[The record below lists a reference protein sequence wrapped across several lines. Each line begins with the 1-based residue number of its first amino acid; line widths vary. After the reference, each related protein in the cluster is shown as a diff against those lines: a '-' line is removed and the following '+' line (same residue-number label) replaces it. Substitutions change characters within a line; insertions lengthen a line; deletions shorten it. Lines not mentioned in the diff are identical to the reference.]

1 MSLVQWGTDLIIEL
15 ISNLGYPGIFVL
27 MTIEGII
34 TPIPSELIIP
44 FAGYLAAE
52 GEMNLVLVIAVGTAG
67 AAIGNTV
74 AYYIGYRVG
83 RPLIERYGKYIWLDE
98 RDLGLAERWFAKY
111 GDIGILLGHAIPGV
125 RSFISFPAG
134 IGKMRV
140 KRFVLFSTIGALI
153 WTTVLALA
161 GYVLIDE
168 WRRFAETT
176 DNIDLYVLVAAIA
189 IIIGYVYWSKRRRR
203 ADDGAP

>member
-15 ISNLGYPGIFVL
+15 ISSLGYPGIFVL

-74 AYYIGYRVG
+74 AYYVGYRVG

-176 DNIDLYVLVAAIA
+176 DNIDLYVLVAAFVVIA
-189 IIIGYVYWSKRRRR
+189 GYVYWSKRRRR
-203 ADDGAP
+203 ADGGAP

>member
-15 ISNLGYPGIFVL
+15 ISSLGYPGIFVL

-44 FAGYLAAE
+44 FAGYLSAE

-98 RDLGLAERWFAKY
+98 RDLGLAERWFARY
-111 GDIGILLGHAIPGV
+111 GDVGILLGHAIPGV

-189 IIIGYVYWSKRRRR
+189 IIMGYVYWSKRRRR
-203 ADDGAP
+203 ADGGEP

>member
-1 MSLVQWGTDLIIEL
+1 MSLVQWGTDMIIEL
-15 ISNLGYPGIFVL
+15 ISSLGYPGIFVL

-44 FAGYLAAE
+44 FAGYLSAE

-189 IIIGYVYWSKRRRR
+189 IIMGYVYWSKRRRR
-203 ADDGAP
+203 ADGGGP

>member
-15 ISNLGYPGIFVL
+15 ISSLGYPGIFVL

-44 FAGYLAAE
+44 FAGYLSAE

-98 RDLGLAERWFAKY
+98 RDLGLAERWFARY
-111 GDIGILLGHAIPGV
+111 GDVGILLGHAIPGV

-189 IIIGYVYWSKRRRR
+189 IIMGYVYWSKRRRR
-203 ADDGAP
+203 ADVGGP